1 MLALVIVL
9 VCHFNRSDYN
19 LDSTEVYFL
28 KHRSPSICEG
38 PREAEG
44 TGSRGP
50 SSVSFPSS
58 SPLGVMCGLGQTATT
73 RAPGVQPEGEEPGG
87 QVPACQ
93 RSCKHP
99 SCPRNRH
106 MFTPSWECG
115 LAGQPGIQLKL
126 SSSVIKRKK
135 EDMLIRK
142 E

>member
-9 VCHFNRSDYN
+9 VCHFNRSSYN

-38 PREAEG
+38 LREAEG
-44 TGSRGP
+44 TESQGP
-50 SSVSFPSS
+50 SSASFPSS
-58 SPLGVMCGLGQTATT
+58 SPLGVMCGLGQTVTT
-73 RAPGVQPEGEEPGG
+73 RAPGVQPEGGEPGG
-87 QVPACQ
+87 LVPSVREAAHTLPAQ
-93 RSCKHP
+93 EI
-99 SCPRNRH
+99 RH
-106 MFTPSWECG
+106 MFTPSWEWG

-135 EDMLIRK
+135 ENMIIRK